1 MPGTVPR
8 SEATPSSES
17 PSDRSR
23 VQTYF
28 VIRDASGIIVAL
40 SDEAVRDID
49 VEHPVSHAAKFLL
62 YLMNEEA
69 LAGQVVVQ
77 DVLRQIYV
85 EKFCRPA
92 GIRPLPWR
100 SVLLQFN
107 QILRN
112 IGGNTAFKAK
122 LLVYRRG
129 QPRKVSV
136 YRIPRRDEG
145 ATEVDGQGEPIANVA

>member
-1 MPGTVPR
+1 V
-8 SEATPSSES
+8 E
-17 PSDRSR
+17 
-23 VQTYF
+23 TYF
-28 VIRDASGIIVAL
+28 LVRDASGIIVAL

-69 LAGQVVVQ
+69 AAGQWVAEE
-77 DVLRQIYV
+77 VLRQIYV

-107 QILRN
+107 QILRE
-112 IGGNTAFKAK
+112 ICGNTAFKAK
-122 LLVYRRG
+122 SLIYQRG
-129 QPRKVSV
+129 KPRKVSV
-136 YRIPRRDEG
+136 YRIPRREEG
-145 ATEVDGQGEPIANVA
+145 ATEVDGQGEPIAHVA

>member
-1 MPGTVPR
+1 V
-8 SEATPSSES
+8 E
-17 PSDRSR
+17 
-23 VQTYF
+23 TYF

-85 EKFCRPA
+85 EKF
-92 GIRPLPWR
+92 
-100 SVLLQFN
+100 
-107 QILRN
+107 
-112 IGGNTAFKAK
+112 
-122 LLVYRRG
+122 
-129 QPRKVSV
+129 
-136 YRIPRRDEG
+136 
-145 ATEVDGQGEPIANVA
+145 